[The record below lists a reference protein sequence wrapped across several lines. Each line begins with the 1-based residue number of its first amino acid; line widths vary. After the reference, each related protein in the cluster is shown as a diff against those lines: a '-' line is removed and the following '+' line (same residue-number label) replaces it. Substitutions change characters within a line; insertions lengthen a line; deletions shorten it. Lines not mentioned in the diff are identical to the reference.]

1 MKMLHCKISRQS
13 CHKPINFLSQ
23 DCNLGAQWAYHS
35 SYRRMGNAENQPCP
49 GIRYAQGRD
58 HHHEIPKVDPAQ
70 VSAVRWD
77 Q

>member
-1 MKMLHCKISRQS
+1 
-13 CHKPINFLSQ
+13 
-23 DCNLGAQWAYHS
+23 
-35 SYRRMGNAENQPCP
+35 MGNAENQPCP